1 MRDDLRRLLAD
12 PLPGALAGLIDVAE
26 CRAMLR
32 RARALVKAG
41 RFPTD
46 TIGRGYPWPLV

>member
-1 MRDDLRRLLAD
+1 
-12 PLPGALAGLIDVAE
+12 V
-26 CRAMLR
+26 R
-32 RARALVKAG
+32 RARALVKIG